1 MVVKAFV
8 LIEVTAGKSKK
19 VVSDLAAIQQQVK
32 EIQSVDMVTGPY
44 DIITVMEG
52 PDINAIGNLVT
63 KHIQS
68 VSGVARTVTC
78 LTIKLE

>member
-1 MVVKAFV
+1 
-8 LIEVTAGKSKK
+8 
-19 VVSDLAAIQQQVK
+19 
-32 EIQSVDMVTGPY
+32 MVTGPY
-44 DIITVMEG
+44 DIIIVIEG

>member
-1 MVVKAFV
+1 MAVKAFV
-8 LIEVTAGKSKK
+8 LVEVTAGKSKK
-19 VVSDLAAIQQQVK
+19 VVDDLTAIRQQVK

-44 DIITVMEG
+44 DIITIMEG

-68 VSGVARTVTC
+68 VIGVARTVTC

>member
-1 MVVKAFV
+1 MVIKAFV
-8 LIEVTAGKSKK
+8 LIEVTAGKSKQ
-19 VVSDLAAIQQQVK
+19 VVADLTAIRQQVK

-68 VSGVARTVTC
+68 VIGVARTVTC

>member
-1 MVVKAFV
+1 MAVQAFV
-8 LIEVTAGKSKK
+8 LIEVTAGQGQQ
-19 VVSDLAAIQQQVK
+19 VVADLTAIQQQGK

-68 VSGVARTVTC
+68 VIGVARTVTC